1 MNALD
6 FDRLSDIEKR
16 KFGNYCNK
24 ALKKR
29 LKKIGNEINKFERK
43 NHEQGQTQEKSES

>member
-16 KFGNYCNK
+16 KLGEYCNK
-24 ALKKR
+24 TLNKR
-29 LKKIGNEINKFERK
+29 RKLIMNSNQTEKEIK
-43 NHEQGQTQEKSES
+43 NANRIHK

>member
-6 FDRLSDIEKR
+6 FDRLSDIEKL
-16 KFGNYCNK
+16 KLGNYCNK

-29 LKKIGNEINKFERK
+29 LKKVGNEIKKLEK
-43 NHEQGQTQEKSES
+43 NEVDK

>member
-16 KFGNYCNK
+16 KLGEYCNK
-24 ALKKR
+24 SLNKR
-29 LKKIGNEINKFERK
+29 RKLIADERNK
-43 NHEQGQTQEKSES
+43 